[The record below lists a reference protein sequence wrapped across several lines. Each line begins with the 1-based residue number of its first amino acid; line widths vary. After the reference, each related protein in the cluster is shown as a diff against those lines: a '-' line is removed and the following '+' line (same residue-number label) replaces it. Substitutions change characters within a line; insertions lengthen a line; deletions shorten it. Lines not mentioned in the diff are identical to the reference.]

1 MNRMLKL
8 VVFALGTVVLPW
20 LTLANTAGT
29 IRVTA
34 EQDGKQVNTL
44 TNDNATVIRQVQYI
58 GLDSWD
64 QPVTTEIRFSGEAAT
79 PAATVMVT
87 VPDAKVFQTTTVAD
101 DGVWATL
108 VPTAVL
114 PAGNYYAYV
123 AVAEGETFG
132 NSIPV
137 AYFTVLDDQSL
148 SWQTWV
154 FLGTSLITIV
164 ALLSAITLQLGY
176 NSKYHPVL

>member
-1 MNRMLKL
+1 MPKL
-8 VVFALGTVVLPW
+8 LILAISGLVWPLFMFAS
-20 LTLANTAGT
+20 TAGT

-34 EQDGKQVNTL
+34 EQDGQPINTL
-44 TNDNATVIRQVQYI
+44 TDDGATVIRQVQYI
-58 GLDSWD
+58 GIDAWD
-64 QPVTTEIRFSGEAAT
+64 KPVATEIRFSGESAT
-79 PAATVMVT
+79 PAAMVLVT
-87 VPDAKVFQTTTVAD
+87 IPDAKISQTTVVADSGSWTTAVPTVA
-101 DGVWATL
+101 
-108 VPTAVL
+108 L

-123 AVAEGETFG
+123 AIAEGVTFS
-132 NSIPV
+132 NSIPA

-154 FLGTSLITIV
+154 FLGTSLLTIV

>member
-1 MNRMLKL
+1 MSKMTALFFSVL
-8 VVFALGTVVLPW
+8 VVPL

-34 EQDGKQVNTL
+34 EQDGEPINTL
-44 TNDNATVIRQVQYI
+44 TEDGATVVKEVQYI
-58 GLDSWD
+58 GLDSWSKS
-64 QPVTTEIRFSGEAAT
+64 VTTDIRFSGEVAT

-87 VPDAKVFQTTTVAD
+87 VPNAKISQTTMVAD
-101 DGVWATL
+101 NGAWTTI
-108 VPTAVL
+108 VPTAL
-114 PAGNYYAYV
+114 LSAGNYYAYV
-123 AVAEGETFG
+123 AVAEGGTFN

-137 AYFTVLDDQSL
+137 AYFTVLDDESL

-154 FLGTSLITIV
+154 FLGTSLLTIV

>member
-1 MNRMLKL
+1 MPRLSFL
-8 VVFALGTVVLPW
+8 AIVFALPFLVS
-20 LTLANTAGT
+20 ANTAGT

-34 EQDGKQVNTL
+34 AQDGEQIITLSEDGATVVKQVE
-44 TNDNATVIRQVQYI
+44 YI
-58 GLDSWD
+58 GLESWSKL
-64 QPVTTEIRFSGEAAT
+64 VTTEIQFTGEAAT
-79 PAATVMVT
+79 PLATIMVT
-87 VPDAKVFQTTTVAD
+87 IPDAKVSQSTTVTD
-101 DGVWATL
+101 TGSWTVI

-114 PAGNYYAYV
+114 TAGNYYAYV
-123 AVAEGETFG
+123 AVAEGDTFG

-154 FLGTSLITIV
+154 FLGTSLLTII